1 MYEVL
6 HANPP
11 PLAAVVSMEMKAKYC
26 DCHWFMP
33 LQARLEDSGKY
44 LCWVNNTAGEETIQ
58 VSLTVTGKWVDR
70 EWLETPPARRPLKQ
84 THTLSLSLSRST
96 LQLRW
101 QRICSRRC
109 RPLMWTRMHNS
120 NALSLAIRCTMSTG
134 CTMASPYCAT
144 IALRWVNQHSLCPL
158 HIRILTCLPSPTPFA
173 DSHRS
178 SAFDYQKGAKG
189 WSGHVS
195 MFCIQWMGANSID
208 SRTTIGW

>member
-1 MYEVL
+1 MKL
-6 HANPP
+6 SPP
-11 PLAAVVSMEMKAKYC
+11 HNFLCPRCGPLAVVSMEMKAKYC

-70 EWLETPPARRPLKQ
+70 VVRDDSGQPCNQASTQTTPTPPA
-84 THTLSLSLSRST
+84 LSLSLLSLSAF
-96 LQLRW
+96 QLRW

-144 IALRWVNQHSLCPL
+144 IASRWVTTPPL
-158 HIRILTCLPSPTPFA
+158 PPFFLPILNCLFASPL
-173 DSHRS
+173 
-178 SAFDYQKGAKG
+178 
-189 WSGHVS
+189 
-195 MFCIQWMGANSID
+195 
-208 SRTTIGW
+208 